1 MNERENLFRLV
12 IKAGEILLHNGA
24 EIFRVEETMTIIAKS
39 FGVTELD
46 VFAISNGIFMTMNYD
61 GSHLSTQIKHIPIS
75 SVHLGRVA
83 AVNNLSREIAAG
95 KYTIEE
101 ALEELDKISTLP
113 YASNSMRILFAGA
126 GSASFG
132 YLLGGSAADSMVA
145 FVTGLFLYMFLIAA
159 DKMKIAKVL
168 KNVFGSAGVTILS
181 IALYSL
187 GFGDSIDHIII
198 GAIICLVPGVA
209 ITTSVRD
216 FFNGD
221 YLAGTIHLVD
231 AILVAT
237 CISVGVGVVLKAW
250 NILF

>member
-1 MNERENLFRLV
+1 
-12 IKAGEILLHNGA
+12 
-24 EIFRVEETMTIIAKS
+24 
-39 FGVTELD
+39 
-46 VFAISNGIFMTMNYD
+46 
-61 GSHLSTQIKHIPIS
+61 
-75 SVHLGRVA
+75 
-83 AVNNLSREIAAG
+83 
-95 KYTIEE
+95 
-101 ALEELDKISTLP
+101 
-113 YASNSMRILFAGA
+113 MRILFAGA